1 MGPTKDR
8 IMTKDETEDCT
19 RVQEGGQ
26 NRLLKK
32 AEPGEKQTRTLKKT
46 RGRKERLRL
55 SVESIEWMFAKGG
68 RGHRQDHC
76 IQTPLP
82 TILATRLEGK
92 SCLVT

>member
-26 NRLLKK
+26 NRRLKK

-46 RGRKERLRL
+46 RGKKRKTETERR
-55 SVESIEWMFAKGG
+55 KY
-68 RGHRQDHC
+68 
-76 IQTPLP
+76 
-82 TILATRLEGK
+82 
-92 SCLVT
+92 